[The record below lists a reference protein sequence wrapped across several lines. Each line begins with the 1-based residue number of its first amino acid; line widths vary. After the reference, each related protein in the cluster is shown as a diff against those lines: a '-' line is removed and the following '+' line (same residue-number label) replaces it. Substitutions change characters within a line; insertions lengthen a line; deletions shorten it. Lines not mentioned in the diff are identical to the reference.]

1 MRFPRFRTTVFGLVA
16 LAAMALAGPAHAAIA
31 PDVAHSPNAE
41 DQRIAFWVM
50 LALATLIVLALAGGL
65 LMAVRRFRSTGTADE
80 PRRLTAGRGVIAKAG
95 AGLGML
101 VLVVFIFGVVVSS
114 GVKNATAEEG
124 AEEIEI
130 NAIAQQWLWRFE
142 YPVQAEGNFSEGIST
157 VFSYNELV
165 VPVDTLVH
173 LNIDSTDVIHSWSV
187 PALGPQVWAV
197 PGSVAEASFIADAE
211 GVYRGRSMV
220 YSGSAFPFMR
230 TTVRVVSQD
239 EYETFLDDLTANLQ
253 AGQEAVQEEA
263 LAEEAAEDANPDDG
277 AEETT
282 TEETEDEPTAEE
294 GG

>member
-1 MRFPRFRTTVFGLVA
+1 
-16 LAAMALAGPAHAAIA
+16 MALAGPAHAAIA

-124 AEEIEI
+124 VEEIEI

-277 AEETT
+277 AEEAA